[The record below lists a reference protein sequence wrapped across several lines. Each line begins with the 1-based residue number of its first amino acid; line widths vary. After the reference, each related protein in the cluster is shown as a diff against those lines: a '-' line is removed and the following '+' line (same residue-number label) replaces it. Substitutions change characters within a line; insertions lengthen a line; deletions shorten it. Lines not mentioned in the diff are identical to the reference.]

1 MKTIHALFG
10 GSIALL
16 ICVVAGTMA
25 SRWMFGPLQRAA
37 EERDGCVQ
45 FTLADILCLF
55 LAMQLALGA
64 FYWDWDASNGLYQ
77 RVLVALLA
85 FIVVGGAWWGFV
97 RMLSRAG
104 VRLVWQRC
112 LLMLIVFPVTAIG
125 SLAVAFTP
133 FAVVDLLMNK
143 PSVLRDVCILLAAIL
158 LPGVIYRLGHL
169 TRAIVASA
177 TKE

>member
-1 MKTIHALFG
+1 METIHGLFA
-10 GSIALL
+10 GSIAIL
-16 ICVVAGTMA
+16 IGLVAGAVA
-25 SRWMFGPLQRAA
+25 SRWVMRPLERAA
-37 EERDGCVQ
+37 EERDCRVQ

-85 FIVVGGAWWGFV
+85 FVVVGGAWWGFV

-133 FAVVDLLMNK
+133 FAVVDLFMNK
-143 PSVLRDVCILLAAIL
+143 PNVLRDVCILLAAMV

-177 TKE
+177 AKE